1 MSDAMHYYETATG
14 HGLAHDP
21 FKAIIAPRP
30 IGWVSSCSPE
40 GVLNLAPYSF
50 FNAFAD
56 SPPIIGFS
64 SLGRKD
70 SLTNIERSGEFVWNL
85 STWALAQQMNQSS
98 APVEPKV
105 SEFELAGLTPAA
117 SRQVKAPRVQESPV
131 AFECKVS
138 QIIQMQTA
146 AGALL
151 PNWIVLGEVV
161 AVHIAKALIK
171 EGVYD
176 TAAAEPILRG
186 GGPADYF
193 RLGERFEMRRPQA

>member
-1 MSDAMHYYETATG
+1 MSDAMHFYETAKG

-40 GVLNLAPYSF
+40 GILNLAPYSF

-56 SPPIIGFS
+56 KPPVIGFS

-70 SLTNIERSGEFVWNL
+70 SLANIESSGEFVWNL
-85 STWALAQQMNQSS
+85 STWPLAQQMNQSS
-98 APVEPKV
+98 APVGPQV
-105 SEFELAGLTPAA
+105 SEFELAGVTPAE
-117 SRQVKAPRVQESPV
+117 SRLVKPPRVMESPV

-138 QIIQMQTA
+138 QIIQLTTA
-146 AGALL
+146 AGEAL
-151 PNWIVLGEVV
+151 PNWLVLGEVV
-161 AVHIAKALIK
+161 AVHIAKAMIK
-171 EGVYD
+171 DGVYD
-176 TAAAEPILRG
+176 TVAADPIMRG

-193 RLGERFEMRRPQA
+193 RLGERFAMTRPQG